1 MLKSSK
7 KVMFEVDY
15 GDFERFVK
23 ETYGQDYNFVASEEC
38 GNDSVHDFNVNDKE
52 ALDEYDQEKLD
63 TFKTTGRYSFLNR
76 TILQD
81 LVNHDLIEPGNYLIS
96 VCW

>member
-1 MLKSSK
+1 MLKASK

-23 ETYGQDYNFVASEEC
+23 ETYGQDYSFVASEEC
-38 GNDSVHDFNVNDKE
+38 GNDSVHNFNVTEKE
-52 ALDEYDQEKLD
+52 ALDEYDQKRLA
-63 TFKTTGRYSFLNR
+63 TFKELGSYSFFNR

-81 LVNHDLIEPGNYLIS
+81 LVNRDLIEPGNYLIS